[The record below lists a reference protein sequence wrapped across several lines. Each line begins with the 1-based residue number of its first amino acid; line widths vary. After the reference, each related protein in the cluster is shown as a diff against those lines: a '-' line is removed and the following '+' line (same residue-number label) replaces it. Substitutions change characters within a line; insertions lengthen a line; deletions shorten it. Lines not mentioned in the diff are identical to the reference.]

1 MFSGLVLAIAV
12 NGKILCDS
20 SNVLTHKKR
29 VKCKIYIIVN
39 RYVSDVSQF
48 LKSKQEDFDPT
59 ALN

>member
-1 MFSGLVLAIAV
+1 MFSGLVRAIAV

-20 SNVLTHKKR
+20 SHVLTHKKR
-29 VKCKIYIIVN
+29 VKGKKIIIIVN

-48 LKSKQEDFDPT
+48 FKQEDFDPT